1 MCLGMG
7 AARRRRSNGRRYGHG
22 PFKGE
27 NKRLGG
33 DKRKSGFKEGSRSL
47 GGGLVGV
54 DERRS

>member
-1 MCLGMG
+1 MGMG